1 MNLKQL
7 AKELGLSQTTV
18 SRALSGYPE
27 VKPETRERVVRQAAA
42 LGYRPNVAALGLATG
57 RSGSIGMVMRGGI
70 EFGPHLSE
78 FLGGIGERLARDEI
92 DVSVATVESYEDE
105 LRTYRR
111 LAQSKRV
118 DAVILHSPTPSDARV
133 RLLKELGLPFVLH
146 GRTDIGQPH
155 AWLDIDNRGATRNAT
170 KYLLQLGHRHIAL
183 LNGPAGMTFAEHRE
197 QGYREA
203 LTRRGI
209 RPAAQL
215 IANGRFT
222 DETGFRC
229 THEFLD
235 LHPRPTAIIAGSMM
249 SGLGV
254 MRAIRSRGLVLGKD
268 VSLIAHDDVFA
279 YLNADNMV
287 PSITTTRSS
296 MRAAGFR
303 IAELIL
309 QMQAG
314 KPAAD
319 IHELWPVELVARA
332 STGPAP
338 EGM

>member
-27 VKPETRERVVRQAAA
+27 VKPETRKRVTEAAAA
-42 LGYRPNVAALGLATG
+42 LDYRPNVSALGLATG
-57 RSGSIGMVMRGGI
+57 RRGSIGMVMRGGA

-78 FLGGIGERLARDEI
+78 FLGGVGERLAHDEI
-92 DVSVATVESYEDE
+92 DISVSTVETYEDE

-111 LAQSKRV
+111 FAQTKRV
-118 DAVILHSPTPSDARV
+118 DAVILHSPVPLDARA
-133 RLLKELGLPFVLH
+133 RLLTELKLPFVLH
-146 GRTDIGQPH
+146 GRTETTQPH
-155 AWLDIDNRGATRNAT
+155 AWLDIDNRGAARAST
-170 KYLLQLGHRHIAL
+170 KHLLQLGHRRIGL

-209 RPAAQL
+209 KPAPHL
-215 IANGRFT
+215 IANGLFT
-222 DETGFRC
+222 DETGFRI

-235 LHPRPTAIIAGSMM
+235 RHPRPTAIIAGSMM
-249 SGLGV
+249 SALGV
-254 MRAIRSRGLVLGKD
+254 MRAIRSRGLQLGKD

-279 YLNADNMV
+279 YLSADNMV
-287 PSITTTRSS
+287 PAITTTRSS

-309 QMQAG
+309 QLVAG
-314 KPAAD
+314 APPAS
-319 IHELWPVELVARA
+319 IHELWPVELVQRA
-332 STGPAP
+332 STGPPP
-338 EGM
+338 EGG